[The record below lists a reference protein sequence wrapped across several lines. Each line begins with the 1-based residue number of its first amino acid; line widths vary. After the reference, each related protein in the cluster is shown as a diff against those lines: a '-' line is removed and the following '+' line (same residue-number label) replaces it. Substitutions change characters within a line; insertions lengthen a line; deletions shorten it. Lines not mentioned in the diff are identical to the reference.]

1 MSMLSTFTGCF
12 RITLRAGR
20 ASWAPAAALLIA
32 ACACPAAAQDTDADT
47 GQSWMTG
54 SDASGKPRW
63 SAEIMSGRF
72 EPELE
77 DWATFYGD
85 DEMRQLGFGLGYK
98 LLRQVEVGLAV
109 DYMHDKGVGRLPLND
124 SFGGEVDFQ
133 LYPAHLYVLLRGVF
147 FENQWV
153 VPYVGGGLTRAYYR
167 QAVDNQSSVRGKADG
182 DHTRFGLQILLDAL
196 DGGNAAGFEEE
207 SVDNTYLVIERLSF
221 SAEFDGIELGGD
233 SVRLGLVFEF

>member
-109 DYMHDKGVGRLPLND
+109 DYMHD
-124 SFGGEVDFQ
+124 Q